1 MEPKTGFRQAE
12 QRDLVSLV
20 NLLADDALGRT
31 REDTSEPL
39 NPNYQRVF
47 EAIDKDPNN
56 ELIVAESSGSIVGVF
71 QLTFTPTLSRLGS
84 WRCTIEGVRISS
96 TCRGQGLGEE
106 CIRWAINRASEKGCS
121 LVQLTSDK
129 QRPAAIKFYQSLG
142 FEASHEGLKRR
153 LS

>member
-1 MEPKTGFRQAE
+1 MNIETTFRQAE

-20 NLLADDALGRT
+20 NLLADDELGRS

-39 NPNYQRVF
+39 NQKYLQVF
-47 EAIDKDPNN
+47 EAIDDDPNN
-56 ELIVAESSGSIVGVF
+56 ELIVVESSGNIVGVF

-96 TCRGQGLGEE
+96 VHRGQGLGKK
-106 CIRWAINRASEKGCS
+106 CFQWAIGRASGKGCS

-142 FEASHEGLKRR
+142 FEATHEGLK
-153 LS
+153 LHLP